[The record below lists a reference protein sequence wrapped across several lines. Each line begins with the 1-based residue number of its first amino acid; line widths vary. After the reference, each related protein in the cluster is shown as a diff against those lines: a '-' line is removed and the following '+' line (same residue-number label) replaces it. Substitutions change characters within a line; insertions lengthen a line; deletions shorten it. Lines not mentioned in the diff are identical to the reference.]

1 MDPIDNLSKCTR
13 HRSPLHS
20 QYPTHQLH
28 EVECCQQY
36 PDEAMG
42 VEGDRVLRGGEDDDK
57 GYHYH
62 EGTQD
67 LDGGRDK
74 TFMRGVQDWLLLEV
88 INSVHM

>member
-1 MDPIDNLSKCTR
+1 MQDTAA
-13 HRSPLHS
+13 PLHS

-36 PDEAMG
+36 PNEAMG

-67 LDGGRDK
+67 LDGSKERQDIYGRSAGLVAS
-74 TFMRGVQDWLLLEV
+74 RGHQ
-88 INSVHM
+88 